1 MKSTNKRKMAVS
13 TKTSII
19 SSVIVLILL
28 CISSIISIKMQ
39 SVSSRQMIDNYTQS
53 QSKELGEYTS
63 LQNTL
68 IRKKIMINLEICTN
82 MAKIFLYNFDS
93 SGLNNSLTNFV
104 KTDEI
109 IAIKALDVDGKP
121 FAAVW
126 KDTKIHKAVNIPAGI
141 KLEKKFSFSKDATY
155 ESSKVGT
162 VTIYYTNQLVKDE
175 IVKKKTKAEKS
186 IEGFTS
192 IATKNINRSITS
204 QFILSL
210 CIIITLIVS
219 IVLCLQFIVT
229 KPINMITNNMNKGAN
244 QVEMAS
250 SQLSDASQSLA
261 ESSSQQAA
269 SIEETSSS
277 MEEMSSMTRQNAEN
291 ASQADNLMK
300 EASIVVKN
308 ANDSM
313 EQLIVSMDDI
323 SKASE
328 ETSKIIKTIDEIAF
342 QTNLLALNAA
352 VEAARAGEAG
362 AGFAVVADEV
372 RILAMRSADAA
383 KVTANLI
390 EGTVKKINLGTGL
403 VSTTND
409 AFSQVKESTD
419 KVGNLVTEIAE
430 ASREQSEGIE
440 QVNKGITQMD
450 EIVQHNAANAE
461 ESASASGEMNNQ
473 AKHLKNY
480 ISELT
485 LLIKGSGKT
494 RPMGP
499 FANKVRSSQ
508 PKDRVPKKNTLTSS
522 PKIISPNQ
530 VIPFDEDAND
540 FRDF

>member
-1 MKSTNKRKMAVS
+1 MKSSNNRKMGIS

-39 SVSSRQMIDNYTQS
+39 SASSRQMIDNYTQS

-104 KTDEI
+104 KIDEI

-126 KDTKIHKAVNIPAGI
+126 KDTKINTGASIPAGI

-162 VTIYYTNQLVKDE
+162 VTIYYTDQLVKNE

-186 IEGFTS
+186 IEVFTS
-192 IATKNINRSITS
+192 IAKENINRIIKS
-204 QFILSL
+204 QIFLSL

-229 KPINMITNNMNKGAN
+229 KPINIITNNMNKGAN

-291 ASQADNLMK
+291 ASQADSLMK
-300 EASIVVKN
+300 EASEVVKK

-313 EQLIVSMDDI
+313 EQLIASMDDI

-372 RILAMRSADAA
+372 RNLAMRSADAA
-383 KVTANLI
+383 KDTANLI

-419 KVGNLVTEIAE
+419 KVGSLVTEISE

-440 QVNKGITQMD
+440 QVNIGITQMD

-461 ESASASGEMNNQ
+461 ESASASGEMKSQ
-473 AKHLKNY
+473 AKQLKRY
-480 ISELT
+480 IAELT
-485 LLIKGSGKT
+485 ILIKGSRIT
-494 RPMGP
+494 GP
-499 FANKVRSSQ
+499 KGSFANKARTPQ
-508 PKDRVPKKNTLTSS
+508 PKNNVLKSA

-530 VIPFDEDAND
+530 VIPFDDDEFKD
-540 FRDF
+540 F